1 MEMADQPLNYFKS
14 SPDSIILIN
23 PKYFILDINTVG
35 INNIQSYF
43 GKTAQKGDSIFD
55 YIEEPS
61 VLVFKNNFKKALA
74 GQQIRVQSIIPEKD
88 NYQRQIVTY
97 CPLYD
102 NERKISGVIYQTT
115 VVPGQRQTDEILNE
129 NSYRIK
135 LVLLGANVGLWDW
148 NLETGMHYFDPTW
161 WAMIGYE
168 QNELIFN
175 SDFRDKIYHPDDI
188 EKVRTVFN
196 NAVDSG
202 QTNYEIEYRM
212 IHKDGHFIPVL
223 SSGYILRDENGL
235 PIRVSGTNIDLT
247 ERKKEQERLQRSEN
261 HLRTIFENTQFG
273 YLFINDNLE
282 ILSYNQPAMQMCL
295 ALNKKE
301 ISTGVNV
308 LDLVVIER
316 KEDFKHLLAKV
327 FAGEQTEYDRVILNE
342 KNEEEWYHLIL
353 SPVRNKSGRVVNII
367 MSSENITQRKKDELH
382 LNKSFDLVSAQ
393 NKRLMSFSYI
403 VSHNLRSHTSNII
416 SLVDFLIDA
425 ETEEEK
431 SEMTQ
436 HLRTVS
442 NSLDETLANLND
454 IISIHTNINLI
465 FEPLILNAFIKKA
478 IEVLRDQ
485 IQLKDATVE
494 NYVSND
500 IVINYNPAYIESIL
514 LNFLSNALK
523 YSHQD
528 RKPLV
533 KIDYFYEN
541 GKLVLQIS
549 DNGIG
554 IDMKKNGDKIFGLY
568 KTFNGNSDARG
579 IGLFITKSQIEFMGG
594 KVSVAS
600 ELDKGT
606 TFKIYF

>member
-1 MEMADQPLNYFKS
+1 MADQPLNYFKS

-382 LNKSFDLVSAQ
+382 LNKSFDHVSAQ